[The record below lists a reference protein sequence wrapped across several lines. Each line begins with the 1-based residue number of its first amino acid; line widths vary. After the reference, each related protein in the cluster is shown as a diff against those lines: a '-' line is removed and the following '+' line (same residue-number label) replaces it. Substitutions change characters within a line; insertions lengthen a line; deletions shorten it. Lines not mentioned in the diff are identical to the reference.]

1 MQDKLGHPDICKVYI
16 TSDCFFDNLGK
27 TCNTCKC
34 ELIYNMHANG
44 AITLH
49 ITADRTNN
57 NISHSL
63 SNCKLCCVRCNASKS
78 NVNKVETREIKDT
91 MDFN

>member
-1 MQDKLGHPDICKVYI
+1 MQDNLRHREICKVDI
-16 TSDCFFDNLGK
+16 TSDCLFENLGK
-27 TCNTCKC
+27 TCNTCNC
-34 ELIYNMHANG
+34 ELIYTMRANG

-49 ITADRTNN
+49 ITADRMNN

-78 NVNKVETREIKDT
+78 N
-91 MDFN
+91 F